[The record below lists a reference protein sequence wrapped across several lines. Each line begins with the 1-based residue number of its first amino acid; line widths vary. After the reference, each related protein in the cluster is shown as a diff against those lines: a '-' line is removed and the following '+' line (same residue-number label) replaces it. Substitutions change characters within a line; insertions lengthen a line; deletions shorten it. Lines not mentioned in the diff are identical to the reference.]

1 MKRTFRKNGKTAEY
15 FGFKFSKPEIIPEKD
30 GILRILLHKDGKI
43 TKEYKPLLSH
53 TTNKITISS
62 VKVNSSN
69 EFLYHK
75 TTYRPWFYESYQKIT
90 NNEIYDEIFF
100 NEKGELTE
108 GARSNIILQINGK
121 LYTPPVKCGLLNG
134 IYRQSMKNIT
144 EKFCI
149 NQTFSRRKKSF
160 ALIQSAEL
168 SR

>member
-1 MKRTFRKNGKTAEY
+1 M
-15 FGFKFSKPEIIPEKD
+15 
-30 GILRILLHKDGKI
+30 
-43 TKEYKPLLSH
+43 LSH

-75 TTYRPWFYESYQKIT
+75 TTYRPWFYESYQKIA
-90 NNEIYDEIFF
+90 NNDIYDEIFF

-134 IYRQSMKNIT
+134 IYKHSMKNIT
-144 EKFCI
+144 EKILYKSDLLEAEKIFCVNSVRGI
-149 NQTFSRRKKSF
+149 VEVK
-160 ALIQSAEL
+160 L
-168 SR
+168 